1 MYPHIGYNTIF
12 KGIKY
17 EWFMNSDHL
26 NEEGARQFVN
36 ILMDEVVHYETEE
49 SLIRYH

>member
-1 MYPHIGYNTIF
+1 
-12 KGIKY
+12 
-17 EWFMNSDHL
+17 MNSDHL

-49 SLIRYH
+49 SLIRYHESRRRRKNV